1 MKLRPRQRQGWTLIE
16 LLVLIAI
23 LAVVFSLVPCAP
35 RGARTRAQRVACL
48 NNLKQIAFASLI
60 YAEEHGGKLPFEI
73 STNRSGTREWTNSPE
88 VFRHFLV
95 LSNELLQSPKVLACP
110 ADRQRSRTTDFAS
123 LGNDKVSYFLSLD
136 GATNRPRVLLAG
148 DRNVSG
154 GAAINANTM
163 LLRTNSPVMWTK
175 SIHISA
181 GNVALVDGSV
191 HRVDGRGLQTQLA
204 GMTNE
209 QIRLAIP

>member
-1 MKLRPRQRQGWTLIE
+1 MKLHPRQTNGWTLIE

-23 LAVVFSLVPCAP
+23 LAVIFSLVPCAP
-35 RGARTRAQRVACL
+35 RGARTRARQVACL
-48 NNLKQIAFASLI
+48 NNLKQIAFANLI
-60 YAEEHGGKLPFEI
+60 YAAEHDGKLPFEI
-73 STNRSGTREWTNSPE
+73 STNRSGTKEWTNSPE

-123 LGNDKVSYFLSLD
+123 LGNDKISYFLCLD
-136 GATNRPRVLLAG
+136 GATNRPGVLLAG

-154 GAAINANTM
+154 GTAINANTI
-163 LLRTNSPVMWTK
+163 LLRTNSPVRWTK
-175 SIHISA
+175 GIHTSA

-191 HRVDGRGLQTQLA
+191 YRVDDRGLRTQLA
-204 GMTNE
+204 AMTNE